1 MKAVYKKILEA
12 IAATT
17 FQAESLRTHWDSAV
31 SGYRTVTLGSNHRN
45 DGYKSICI
53 GNSNSGFG
61 NSSISIGEGC
71 LNEASQ
77 SVTIGLGAYDKSIIG
92 SIVFGAGNTHGQGK
106 VQYGRAILSG
116 RTTSATPKIL
126 CTNGDTQTYAN
137 QLTLQD
143 NSALSVRFNALAF
156 DETTRTISRWS
167 GNVAVRRGANATT
180 TAPQEAAYIAKIQ
193 PPVANTYA
201 LAITADTTLGAV
213 RFTVTGGTNPIQWLV
228 NAEWEEIVI

>member
-1 MKAVYKKILEA
+1 MKAQIKKLFAA
-12 IAATT
+12 IAAIASTS
-17 FQAESLRTHWDSAV
+17 ESLRTHWDSVV

-45 DGYKSICI
+45 EGYKSICI
-53 GNSNSGFG
+53 GSSNSGFG
-61 NSSISIGEGC
+61 NSSISIGESC

-77 SVTIGLGAYDKSIIG
+77 SVTIGRGAYDKSIIG
-92 SIVFGAGNTHGQGK
+92 SIVCGAGNTHGQGK

-116 RTTSATPKIL
+116 RTTSAAPKIL
-126 CTNGDTQTYAN
+126 CTNGDVQTYAN
-137 QLTLQD
+137 QITLQD

-180 TAPQEAAYIAKIQ
+180 TALQAAADIAKIQ

-201 LAITADTTLGAV
+201 LAITSDTTIGAV
-213 RFTVTGGTNPIQWLV
+213 RFTVTGGTNPIQWLI
-228 NAEWEEIVI
+228 NAEWEEMVI

>member
-1 MKAVYKKILEA
+1 MKVVYKKTLAA
-12 IAATT
+12 IAAA
-17 FQAESLRTHWDSAV
+17 AESLRMHWDSVA

-77 SVTIGLGAYDKSIIG
+77 SVAIGLGAYDKSIIG

-116 RTTSATPKIL
+116 RTTSAAPKIL
-126 CTNGDTQTYAN
+126 CTNGNVQTYAN
-137 QLTLQD
+137 QITLQD

-180 TAPQEAAYIAKIQ
+180 TALQAAAGIAKIQ
-193 PPVANTYA
+193 PSVANTYA
-201 LAITADTTLGAV
+201 LAVTSDTTIGAV
-213 RFTVTGGTNPIQWLV
+213 RFTVTGGTNPIQWLI
-228 NAEWEEIVI
+228 NAEWEEMVI

>member
-1 MKAVYKKILEA
+1 MKTHIKKLFAA
-12 IAATT
+12 IASTS
-17 FQAESLRTHWDSAV
+17 ESLRMHWDSVA

-77 SVTIGLGAYDKSIIG
+77 SVAIGLGAYDKSIIG

-106 VQYGRAILSG
+106 VQSGRLILSG
-116 RTTSATPKIL
+116 RTTSATAKIL
-126 CTNGDTQTYAN
+126 CSNGDVQTYAN

-180 TAPQEAAYIAKIQ
+180 TALQSAAYIAKIQ
-193 PPVANTYA
+193 PPVENTYA
-201 LAITADTTLGAV
+201 LSITADTTLGAV
-213 RFTVTGGTNPIQWLV
+213 RFSVTGGVNPIQWLV

>member
-1 MKAVYKKILEA
+1 MKTQIKKLFSA
-12 IAATT
+12 IASTS
-17 FQAESLRTHWDSAV
+17 ESLRTHWGSVV

-45 DGYKSICI
+45 EGYKSICI

-61 NSSISIGEGC
+61 NSSISIGESC

-77 SVTIGLGAYDKSIIG
+77 SVAIGLGAYDKSIIG
-92 SIVFGAGNTHGQGK
+92 SIVFGAGNTHWQGK
-106 VQYGRAILSG
+106 VQSGRLTLSG
-116 RTTSATPKIL
+116 RTTSATAKIL
-126 CTNGDTQTYAN
+126 CSNGDVQTYAN

-167 GNVAVRRGANATT
+167 GDVAVRRGANATT
-180 TAPQEAAYIAKIQ
+180 TALQAAADIAKIQ

-201 LAITADTTLGAV
+201 LAITSDTTLGAV
-213 RFTVTGGTNPIQWLV
+213 RFTVTGGTNPIQWLI
-228 NAEWEEIVI
+228 NAEWEEMVI

>member
-1 MKAVYKKILEA
+1 MKVVYKKTLAA
-12 IAATT
+12 ISAA
-17 FQAESLRTHWDSAV
+17 AESLRMHWDSVA
-31 SGYRTVTLGSNHRN
+31 SGYRTVNLGSNHRN

-77 SVTIGLGAYDKSIIG
+77 SVAIGLGAYDKSIIG

-106 VQYGRAILSG
+106 VQSGRLMLSG
-116 RTTSATPKIL
+116 RTTSATAKIL
-126 CTNGDTQTYAN
+126 CSNGDVQTYAN

-180 TAPQEAAYIAKIQ
+180 TALQEAAYIAKIQ

-201 LAITADTTLGAV
+201 LAITSDTTIGAV

-228 NAEWEEIVI
+228 NAEWEEMVI

>member
-1 MKAVYKKILEA
+1 MKTQIKKLFAA
-12 IAATT
+12 IASTS
-17 FQAESLRTHWDSAV
+17 ESLRMHWDSVAP
-31 SGYRTVTLGSNHRN
+31 GYRTVTLGSNHRN

-71 LNEASQ
+71 LNDASQ

-106 VQYGRAILSG
+106 VQSGRLMLSG
-116 RTTSATPKIL
+116 RTTSATAKIL
-126 CTNGDTQTYAN
+126 CSNGDVQTYAN

-180 TAPQEAAYIAKIQ
+180 TALQSAAYIAKIQ

-201 LAITADTTLGAV
+201 LSITADTTLGAV
-213 RFTVTGGTNPIQWLV
+213 RFSVTGGVNPIQWLV